1 MRNEGIPYDFLP
13 FGIRPRACIG
23 QKFAL
28 QELKLSLIHL
38 YRRYVFQHSP
48 NTEKP
53 LQLDYGFILGFK
65 HDVKL
70 RVIKRT

>member
-53 LQLDYGFILGFK
+53 LQLDYGFILSFK